1 MMLNGKLT
9 NEAARVGPLEPVYPM
24 IVGPKANV
32 ESAIKLVYLEAL
44 TREPSADEMTDAK
57 AIIKDA
63 KTPTEGIADLR
74 WALFNCNEFR
84 FMP

>member
-1 MMLNGKLT
+1 L
-9 NEAARVGPLEPVYPM
+9 

-32 ESAIKLVYLEAL
+32 ETAIKLVYREAL
-44 TREPSADEMTDAK
+44 TREPSATELADAK

-63 KTPTEGIADLR
+63 ATPAEGIADLR

-84 FMP
+84 FIP